1 MKCFTYRSFTNKLR
15 DSLQCL
21 GLSPGLYV
29 GHSFCGGGTSHA
41 FQAGV
46 PVELIK
52 MLGDWKSDSVQ
63 LYLTVPL
70 QVRLMTA
77 NLVSKS
83 VS

>member
-1 MKCFTYRSFTNKLR
+1 MFDLSFFHKLR
-15 DSLQCL
+15 DSLQSL
-21 GLSPGLYV
+21 GLSPGLYA
-29 GHSFCGGGTSHA
+29 GHSFCRGGATHA
-41 FQAGV
+41 FLAGV

-63 LYLTVPL
+63 LYLTVSL
-70 QVRLMTA
+70 QVRLMTS